1 MNKKLQELYESKI
14 KIYEKIINEIK
25 EIDFELIAEFEI
37 EFKKIDNINKTIA
50 TEPELF
56 KQQLLKIKL
65 YVFECG

>member
-65 YVFECG
+65 